1 MNKVVVITGPTAVGK
16 TKLSVEIAKRF
27 NTDLINADA
36 YQIYKNMNIGTAK
49 PSTEEQQNIKH
60 HLLDYL
66 ETTDEF
72 SISDYQKIVRQVID
86 EMIKNNKLPILVGG
100 SGLYIDSVVN
110 EYHFDEEKRIESNEY
125 DNLTN
130 EELHKVLEELDYD
143 VSTKIHPNNRK
154 RVLRA
159 IELAQTGENESRTL
173 KNEFVYD
180 ALVIFLNDERTK
192 LYERI
197 NQRVDKMISRG
208 LLGEVE
214 NLIKHNL
221 TPDNSQS
228 MRGIGYKEIYQYFNN
243 EIDLPMAIDKIK
255 QHTRNYAKR
264 QITWFKRYTNI
275 NWISTLNLDT
285 ETIINNIINLLKKP
299 LI

>member
-36 YQIYKNMNIGTAK
+36 YQVYKKMNIGTAK
-49 PSTEEQQNIKH
+49 PTLEEQQNIKH

-86 EMIKNNKLPILVGG
+86 EMTKNNKLPILVGG

-110 EYHFDEEKRIESNEY
+110 EYHFDEEKRVESTEY

-130 EELHKVLEELDYD
+130 EELHKVLEGLDYD
-143 VSTKIHPNNRK
+143 ASIKIHPNNRK

-159 IELAQTGENESRTL
+159 IELANYPQNKNSRSLRDVPYYDTLCIFLSDDREKLYDRINKRVDQMFDAGLVEEVKNIGLENFSRTSKVAIGYKEIIEYL
-173 KNEFVYD
+173 VGNISLEESKELIKKNSRHYAKRQFTW
-180 ALVIFLNDERTK
+180 FNNKTK
-192 LYERI
+192 SI
-197 NQRVDKMISRG
+197 IVNVDVENFDNTI
-208 LLGEVE
+208 LEVE
-214 NLIKHNL
+214 NLIKEFAN
-221 TPDNSQS
+221 
-228 MRGIGYKEIYQYFNN
+228 
-243 EIDLPMAIDKIK
+243 
-255 QHTRNYAKR
+255 
-264 QITWFKRYTNI
+264 
-275 NWISTLNLDT
+275 
-285 ETIINNIINLLKKP
+285 
-299 LI
+299 

>member
-36 YQIYKNMNIGTAK
+36 YQVYKKMNIGTAK
-49 PSTEEQQNIKH
+49 PTLEEQQNIKH

-86 EMIKNNKLPILVGG
+86 EMTKNNKLPILVGG

-110 EYHFDEEKRIESNEY
+110 EYHFDEEKRVESTEY

-130 EELHKVLEELDYD
+130 EELHKVLEDLDYD
-143 VSTKIHPNNRK
+143 ASTKIHPNNRK

-159 IELAQTGENESRTL
+159 IELANYPQNKNSRSLRDVPYYDTLCIFLSDDREKLYDRINKRVDQMFDAGLVEEVKNIGLENFSRTSKVAIGYKEIIEYL
-173 KNEFVYD
+173 VGNISLEESKELIKKNSRHYAKRQFTW
-180 ALVIFLNDERTK
+180 FNNKTK
-192 LYERI
+192 SI
-197 NQRVDKMISRG
+197 IVNVDIENFDNTI
-208 LLGEVE
+208 LEVE
-214 NLIKHNL
+214 NLIK
-221 TPDNSQS
+221 
-228 MRGIGYKEIYQYFNN
+228 EF
-243 EIDLPMAIDKIK
+243 
-255 QHTRNYAKR
+255 
-264 QITWFKRYTNI
+264 TN
-275 NWISTLNLDT
+275 
-285 ETIINNIINLLKKP
+285 
-299 LI
+299 